1 LVELPRLQWR
11 AWCQRSLVE
20 MLRRWTVVLL
30 LLLGVRR
37 RWRWQQVWRRLWLS
51 PQQAER
57 RLQ

>member
-1 LVELPRLQWR
+1 
-11 AWCQRSLVE
+11 

-37 RWRWQQVWRRLWLS
+37 RWRWQVWRRLWLS